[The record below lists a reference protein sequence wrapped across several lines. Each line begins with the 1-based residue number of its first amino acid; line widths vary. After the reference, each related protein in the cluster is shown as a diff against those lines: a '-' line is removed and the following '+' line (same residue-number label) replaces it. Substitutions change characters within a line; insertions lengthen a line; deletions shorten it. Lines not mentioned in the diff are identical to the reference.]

1 MVTVESCFIVLIL
14 IFQNTTLFCNQESQ
28 YVSVDCFAT
37 KRNKIENLDGQMKEY
52 THKGRVGLQQRR
64 GSIGG
69 EVPAKFKREFALVI
83 HRTKEKSCNR
93 YEQLVTSVS
102 IVFFLFSIF
111 SSLYIIFSFSFI
123 NIRPIGEF
131 SCFITKI
138 RAGGAC
144 ATKTSLSL
152 RNQLPGLNE
161 GTHSGSSSWL
171 KLSTSRKMTT
181 SQRSAGAGWRRPA
194 CRHGEQLRYYW
205 SAAGVVVLFNPL
217 KYSNRAART
226 HMVAHHANCCCVARR
241 GQGERDTRDEL
252 SLRPY
257 GAVQIPRD

>member
-37 KRNKIENLDGQMKEY
+37 KMNKIENLDGQMKEY

-102 IVFFLFSIF
+102 IVFFVFSIF
-111 SSLYIIFSFSFI
+111 SSLYIIFCFSFI

-131 SCFITKI
+131 SCFIKKI

-144 ATKTSLSL
+144 ATKTSL
-152 RNQLPGLNE
+152 
-161 GTHSGSSSWL
+161 
-171 KLSTSRKMTT
+171 
-181 SQRSAGAGWRRPA
+181 
-194 CRHGEQLRYYW
+194 
-205 SAAGVVVLFNPL
+205 
-217 KYSNRAART
+217 KYSNRAARS
-226 HMVAHHANCCCVARR
+226 HMVAHPANCCCLTRRASRGGAKGKGTRAMNFRFVHMEPYRSRVTRPGQVWSRVSCRVANADLCWNLDGQSRR
-241 GQGERDTRDEL
+241 N
-252 SLRPY
+252 
-257 GAVQIPRD
+257 